1 MVPAINLDKRFY
13 GRRIYSQSVYGVSS
27 TNPNFRTGTRV
38 RFKSGGW
45 GLTAPIPA
53 VNVPVLAPRDGT
65 LSGSTHPR
73 PVATKRFPAGAACPR
88 PTGWFTPRVPAGPAQ
103 QRARP
108 RSGCARLGTSQ
119 SRWRSSPRRGGGT
132 RGRASCAPAAQI
144 GSRPRWT
151 ARQRCC
157 MLCGAGQGPLTKLW
171 TENWTPR
178 CVRGARATSPQ
189 KVPAPCTAQA
199 PLCLYRRTP
208 LLATCVAGGGK
219 APGQRFRR
227 ISAYRR
233 LDCGQRLVKASDRL
247 VRSSADLR
255 KSDHTADSSGAAQF
269 DGYVGSSAAS
279 PATHSLRKLSP
290 SPPAHR
296 SAAGALDPFS
306 PQFAPR

>member
-1 MVPAINLDKRFY
+1 MVHSPRASWPGAAAGTAEERVRSPRDQPKPLAVQSAPRRRDAGARELRASRSNRLAAALDCQAEMLHAL
-13 GRRIYSQSVYGVSS
+13 RR
-27 TNPNFRTGTRV
+27 RTGPTDQAVDGKLDTAVRTRCA
-38 RFKSGGW
+38 RHESSKS
-45 GLTAPIPA
+45 PRA
-53 VNVPVLAPRDGT
+53 VHCPGAVVPL
-65 LSGSTHPR
+65 STH
-73 PVATKRFPAGAACPR
+73 
-88 PTGWFTPRVPAGPAQ
+88 
-103 QRARP
+103 
-108 RSGCARLGTSQ
+108 S
-119 SRWRSSPRRGGGT
+119 
-132 RGRASCAPAAQI
+132 AS
-144 GSRPRWT
+144 
-151 ARQRCC
+151 
-157 MLCGAGQGPLTKLW
+157 
-171 TENWTPR
+171 
-178 CVRGARATSPQ
+178 
-189 KVPAPCTAQA
+189 
-199 PLCLYRRTP
+199 
-208 LLATCVAGGGK
+208 LATCVAGGGK